1 MRLTLILKLIL
12 YFVTSSKVAAY
23 AVRVVSVISTVLG
36 AVVSL
41 QLIWNTVDIF
51 MALITVLNILAVLAL
66 SKQGLGILKD
76 YETQLRD
83 GVKI

>member
-1 MRLTLILKLIL
+1 
-12 YFVTSSKVAAY
+12 
-23 AVRVVSVISTVLG
+23 
-36 AVVSL
+36 
-41 QLIWNTVDIF
+41 

-83 GVKI
+83 GVKIPRFIGVGNKHFCLPTYQQDVWVD